1 MKNYT
6 LVIIPGWGGSHE
18 TWADFMNL
26 LKPHFKDVV
35 CIDLPGFGGVD
46 TPKTVWGVEQYAE
59 YVRRKIEKL
68 PEGPKVI
75 MGHSF
80 GGQVSAYFVANNPG
94 IAQKY
99 ILVAGAVFRPS
110 RPIRRAFFFI
120 IAKFGKILF
129 KIPVIENVAIWAK
142 KMLYKTADS
151 PDYAATSGIKRD
163 IFKKIIRQD
172 LSEQLPKIT
181 TATLIVWGTLDSYL
195 PVKDAYR
202 AQKLIAHSK
211 LEIIPGGTHGL
222 HLHQKQKL
230 LELIT
235 KFVYD

>member
-99 ILVAGAVFRPS
+99 ILVAGAVFSSISSYSPRLLFYY
-110 RPIRRAFFFI
+110 R
-120 IAKFGKILF
+120 KI
-129 KIPVIENVAIWAK
+129 W
-142 KMLYKTADS
+142 
-151 PDYAATSGIKRD
+151 
-163 IFKKIIRQD
+163 
-172 LSEQLPKIT
+172 
-181 TATLIVWGTLDSYL
+181 
-195 PVKDAYR
+195 
-202 AQKLIAHSK
+202 
-211 LEIIPGGTHGL
+211 
-222 HLHQKQKL
+222 
-230 LELIT
+230 
-235 KFVYD
+235 